1 MATAEQ
7 TTPCIIVGTM
17 STSTRDNEPVTI
29 TGRIVTNPA
38 PPAPAH
44 PVVPG
49 EPAAPGAPEQPLP
62 PGPAPTT
69 HKK

>member
-1 MATAEQ
+1 MATEQ
-7 TTPCIIVGTM
+7 TTPCVIVGTM

-38 PPAPAH
+38 PPAPAQ
-44 PVVPG
+44 PVAE
-49 EPAAPGAPEQPLP
+49 EPT
-62 PGPAPTT
+62 PAPAP

>member
-1 MATAEQ
+1 MATEQ
-7 TTPCIIVGTM
+7 TTPCVIVGTM

-44 PVVPG
+44 PMVPG
-49 EPAAPGAPEQPLP
+49 EPAAPEEPIAPPAA
-62 PGPAPTT
+62 PAPAP

>member
-38 PPAPAH
+38 PPAEAKPVLPETPEVTPMPA
-44 PVVPG
+44 
-49 EPAAPGAPEQPLP
+49 E
-62 PGPAPTT
+62 TT
-69 HKK
+69 KKK